1 MDLFKIIAIGIITV
15 VCTILMKQIKPEI
28 SIFVVITGS
37 IIILFMILQSLG
49 SVFADYKYLLEKTSI
64 NPTIFGCVL
73 KIIGIGYL
81 TEFACDICSDA
92 GVNSI
97 SQKISLAGKILIF
110 ITCLP
115 IVENLLKIILALL
128 P

>member
-1 MDLFKIIAIGIITV
+1 MDIFKIIAIGIITV
-15 VCTILMKQIKPEI
+15 ICSVLLRQIKPEL
-28 SIFVVITGS
+28 SIFVVIVGS
-37 IIILFMILQSLG
+37 IIMIFMVLQSVSSVIG
-49 SVFADYKYLLEKTSI
+49 SYQSILENTNI
-64 NPTIFGCVL
+64 NPTIFSCVF

-81 TEFACDICSDA
+81 TEFAGDVCVDA

-97 SQKISLAGKILIF
+97 AQKISFAGKVLIF

-115 IVENLLKIILALL
+115 VIENLLAIIMSLL

>member
-15 VCTILMKQIKPEI
+15 ICTVLTKQIKPEI
-28 SIFVVITGS
+28 SIFVVIVGS
-37 IIILFMILQSLG
+37 IVIIFMVLQTVG
-49 SVFADYKYLLEKTSI
+49 SVFENYKYLLEKTGI

-81 TEFACDICSDA
+81 TEFACDICNDA
-92 GVNSI
+92 GVGSI
-97 SQKISLAGKILIF
+97 SQKIGLAGKILIF
-110 ITCLP
+110 VTCMP
-115 IVENLLKIILALL
+115 IVENLLTIILALL

>member
-15 VCTILMKQIKPEI
+15 ICTILMKQIKPEI
-28 SIFVVITGS
+28 SIFVVIVGS
-37 IIILFMILQSLG
+37 IVIIFMILESVG
-49 SVFADYKYLLEKTSI
+49 SVLNGYRYLLEKTGI
-64 NPTIFGCVL
+64 DPTIFGCVL

-81 TEFACDICSDA
+81 TEFACDICTDA
-92 GVNSI
+92 GVGSI
-97 SQKISLAGKILIF
+97 AQKIGLAGKILIF